1 MNTSFAFVIPTRNS
15 SKTLRQAL
23 LSLAGQSY
31 PMWRAVII
39 NDCSD
44 DDTLHELERTACD
57 LHIQDRITVL
67 GNETRKWEVA
77 NVVAGLSLVESDEVV
92 CRFDLDDYLTD
103 LNALEIIAGAY
114 DKHEDLDALWT
125 AHRWF
130 DDRGVTNQN
139 ISAAMP
145 SDADPYVFPWVS
157 SHLKTWRKSV
167 SDNVPDANYRSEN
180 GEYIKRA
187 GDQAIYLPVLK
198 LARKRM
204 YCPISTY
211 AYRCDMSPE
220 TFQTDDARFQK
231 DEADFLR
238 NRGFV
243 K

>member
-1 MNTSFAFVIPTRNS
+1 MTKFCFVVPTRNS

-31 PMWRAVII
+31 PHWRAVIVD
-39 NDCSD
+39 DCSD
-44 DDTLHELERTACD
+44 DVTVFRIAEDTNDLGISDKITLIQNDER
-57 LHIQDRITVL
+57 L
-67 GNETRKWEVA
+67 WEVA
-77 NVVAGLSLVESDEVV
+77 NVLKALDEVQSDEIV
-92 CRFDLDDYLTD
+92 CRFDLDDYLSD

-114 DKHEDLDALWT
+114 NKFPDLDALWT

-130 DDRGVTNQN
+130 DERGVTNTN
-139 ISAAMP
+139 ISGPMA
-145 SDADPYVFPWVS
+145 SDADPYTHPWVS

-167 SDNVPDANYRSEN
+167 SEKVPDANYRGED

-231 DEADFLR
+231 DEAEFLR
-238 NRGFV
+238 KRGFV
-243 K
+243 E